1 MLINIPHCPGQPS
14 CPVTKSNSAPL
25 GKSAKTENFSLKT
38 CSIRDLG
45 TCVFRT
51 LKELM
56 GGGAVRGNQACWAV
70 PTSVTPDVPSG
81 CQLHLRLRG

>member
-56 GGGAVRGNQACWAV
+56 GGGGQGESSLLGR
-70 PTSVTPDVPSG
+70 P
-81 CQLHLRLRG
+81 HLCHP

>member
-56 GGGAVRGNQACWAV
+56 GGARSGGIKPAGPSPPLSPLMSPAGASCI
-70 PTSVTPDVPSG
+70 SG
-81 CQLHLRLRG
+81 

>member
-25 GKSAKTENFSLKT
+25 GKSAKTENLSLKT

-56 GGGAVRGNQACWAV
+56 GGRGQGESSLLGR
-70 PTSVTPDVPSG
+70 P
-81 CQLHLRLRG
+81 HLCHP